1 MLTFYR
7 VFPRPCVRAT
17 TRFRIKPMFFSTLRD
32 RLPFFEGC
40 PPLSSPPFLPDTSE
54 RGTKIPRGCRETTPH
69 SWIPLPTTGFEG
81 RGRERE
87 RRKETK
93 RERERTS
100 TLVNEA
106 RRRPDVPRDVH
117 GNFRIISSS
126 PVFSLAAMPIPLVHS
141 PRSIDDHDWPR

>member
-1 MLTFYR
+1 MQPHASELNPCF
-7 VFPRPCVRAT
+7 FPRYVTA
-17 TRFRIKPMFFSTLRD
+17 F
-32 RLPFFEGC
+32 
-40 PPLSSPPFLPDTSE
+40 LSSRVVLPSPLHPSYPTQANVERKYLAAAAKRPLIPGFLSRRRDSKDAGE
-54 RGTKIPRGCRETTPH
+54 
-69 SWIPLPTTGFEG
+69 
-81 RGRERE
+81 RERE
-87 RRKETK
+87 RQRRRETK
-93 RERERTS
+93 RERTS

>member
-1 MLTFYR
+1 MERKYLAAAAK
-7 VFPRPCVRAT
+7 RPLIPGFLSR
-17 TRFRIKPMFFSTLRD
+17 RRD
-32 RLPFFEGC
+32 SKDAG
-40 PPLSSPPFLPDTSE
+40 
-54 RGTKIPRGCRETTPH
+54 
-69 SWIPLPTTGFEG
+69 
-81 RGRERE
+81 ERE

-141 PRSIDDHDWPR
+141 PRSIDDHDWSR

>member
-1 MLTFYR
+1 
-7 VFPRPCVRAT
+7 
-17 TRFRIKPMFFSTLRD
+17 MFFSTLRD

-40 PPLSSPPFLPDTSE
+40 PPFSSPPFLPDTSE

-69 SWIPLPTTGFEG
+69 SWIPLRRRDSKDAGE
-81 RGRERE
+81 RERE
-87 RRKETK
+87 RERGKDRQTEIETE